1 MIDTLFVRKKTLLH
15 RYDCRLKLI
24 LLPVF
29 VIYYFLPL
37 SLSFPAGLLVL
48 SFLTA
53 TLALGLR
60 DAVLPVRMIFP
71 LLVLILILTPLFHR
85 EGEVLWRMGG
95 TTVLTLSGLEETAL
109 YLVRFTGITMTFF
122 LLFRT
127 TSMED
132 LLLGLRWFRL
142 PFIMTLVISVAL
154 RYIPHLAGLFNQVKT
169 AHSLRCGLGDP
180 PVRSGWLRRFRN
192 LFPIL
197 VSLMI
202 QSVKTIPSLT
212 MALELKGVGRDNPRT
227 AFRKLPSPEWRTFQ
241 IILTVSILVLVCTT
255 LLLWL

>member
-1 MIDTLFVRKKTLLH
+1 MIDTLFIKKNTLLH

-24 LLPVF
+24 LLPIF
-29 VIYYFLPL
+29 TIYYFLPL
-37 SLSFPAGLLVL
+37 PLILPAGLFIV
-48 SFLTA
+48 SILTA
-53 TLALGLR
+53 WVSLGR
-60 DAVLPVRMIFP
+60 KDAVLPVKMIFP
-71 LLVLILILTPLFHR
+71 LLILILILTPLFHR
-85 EGEVLWRMGG
+85 EGQVLMSVSDIRI
-95 TTVLTLSGLEETAL
+95 LTLPGLRETGT
-109 YLVRFTGITMTFF
+109 YLIRFSGITLTFF

-132 LLLGLRWFRL
+132 LLLGLRWYRL
-142 PFIMTLVISVAL
+142 PFLMTLIISVAL
-154 RYIPHLAGLFNQVKT
+154 RYIPHLAGLYSQVKT

-180 PVRSGWLRRFRN
+180 PVGKGGLRRFWN

-212 MALELKGVGRDNPRT
+212 MALELKGVGRDNPRSS
-227 AFRKLPSPEWRTFQ
+227 FRKLSAPQSLRFQ
-241 IILTVSILVLVCTT
+241 IFLTIPILVLVCVT